1 MEAHLKGQ
9 IMDAIERKYIAELDD
24 EKFGFANITAKVL
37 LAHIV
42 KKYDPSHGI
51 LPNQFSTYGH

>member
-1 MEAHLKGQ
+1 
-9 IMDAIERKYIAELDD
+9 MDAIERKYIAELDD